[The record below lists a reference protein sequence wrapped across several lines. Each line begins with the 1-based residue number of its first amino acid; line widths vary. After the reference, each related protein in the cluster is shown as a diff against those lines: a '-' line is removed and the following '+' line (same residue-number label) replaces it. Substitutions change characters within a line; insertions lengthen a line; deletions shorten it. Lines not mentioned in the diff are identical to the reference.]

1 MGMDIKRDPKILRRR
16 KIRNG
21 IIIGLL
27 AIGATVATVAV
38 SRLKPAAPTVP
49 RSTVW
54 TGVVK
59 RGDFVREVRGA
70 GTLVPED
77 IRWIPATTTGRI
89 ERIILRPGATVKP
102 GTVILEMSNPD
113 LKQQANNAELSWR
126 AAEAQLANLEANN
139 RTTALQLD
147 NEVANAG
154 SALNLAKKDLEA
166 NQELRKQGIVAEF
179 TVQQKQAAVDGAIN
193 RLSLAKKQQSTAAE
207 TLESQ
212 LAPQRATVNQ
222 AKASYEQFLRQLGDL
237 QVKST
242 MSGLLQELD
251 QNIQQGR
258 QVNAGANLVR
268 VSDPTKLKAEIRI
281 SETQTKDL
289 SIGQLAKIDTRN
301 GIIAGHVTR
310 IDPSAVGGTVG
321 VDVTLDEALPAGARP
336 DQTVDGV
343 IELQRLTDVIFVES
357 PAFGQEH
364 QAIQLFK
371 LQPNGEAV
379 RTTVKLGV
387 RSVQY
392 VQIVD
397 GLKVGDEV
405 VLSDMSPYDAFDRV
419 RIN

>member
-1 MGMDIKRDPKILRRR
+1 MGMDIKRDPKILRRK

-21 IIIGLL
+21 IIIGIL
-27 AIGATVATVAV
+27 AIGATAATYAV
-38 SRLKPAAPTVP
+38 SKLKPAAPSVP

-77 IRWIPATTTGRI
+77 IQWVAATTSGRI
-89 ERIILRPGATVKP
+89 EKIVLRPGAVVKP

-113 LKQQANNAELSWR
+113 LKQQANDAELSWR
-126 AAEAQLANLEANN
+126 AAEAQLANLEANTK
-139 RTTALQLD
+139 TTQLQL
-147 NEVANAG
+147 ANAVSDAE
-154 SALNLAKKDLEA
+154 SALKVAQKDLEA

-179 TVQQKQAAVDGAIN
+179 TVQQKQATVEAAIN
-193 RLSLAKKQQSTAAE
+193 RVALAKKQQSTAID
-207 TLESQ
+207 TLEVQ

-222 AKASYEQFLRQLGDL
+222 AKARYEQFVRQLGDL

-242 MSGLLQELD
+242 MTGLLQELD

-289 SIGQLAKIDTRN
+289 AIGQLAKIDTRN
-301 GIIAGHVTR
+301 GIVAGHVTR

-321 VDVTLDEALPAGARP
+321 VDVTLDEALPTGARP

-343 IELQRLTDVIFVES
+343 VELQRLSNVVFVES
-357 PAFGQEH
+357 PAFGQED

-379 RTTVKLGV
+379 RTTVKLGK

-392 VQIVD
+392 VQIID

>member
-27 AIGATVATVAV
+27 AIGATFATIAV

>member
-1 MGMDIKRDPKILRRR
+1 MGMDIKRDPKILRRK

-21 IIIGLL
+21 IIIGIL
-27 AIGATVATVAV
+27 AIGATAATYAV
-38 SRLKPAAPTVP
+38 SKLKPAAPSVP

-77 IRWIPATTTGRI
+77 IQWVAATTSGRI
-89 ERIILRPGATVKP
+89 EKIILRPGAVVKP

-113 LKQQANNAELSWR
+113 LKQQANDAELSWR
-126 AAEAQLANLEANN
+126 AAEAQLANLEANTK
-139 RTTALQLD
+139 TTQLQL
-147 NEVANAG
+147 ANAVSDAE
-154 SALNLAKKDLEA
+154 SALKVAQKDLEA

-179 TVQQKQAAVDGAIN
+179 TVQQKQATVEAAIN
-193 RLSLAKKQQSTAAE
+193 RVALAKKQQSTAID
-207 TLESQ
+207 TLEVQ

-222 AKASYEQFLRQLGDL
+222 AKARYEQFVRQLGDL

-242 MSGLLQELD
+242 MTGLLQELD

-289 SIGQLAKIDTRN
+289 AIGQLAKIDTRN
-301 GIIAGHVTR
+301 GIVAGHVTR

-321 VDVTLDEALPAGARP
+321 VDVTLDEALPTGARP

-343 IELQRLTDVIFVES
+343 VELQRLSNVVFVES
-357 PAFGQEH
+357 PAFGQED

-379 RTTVKLGV
+379 RTTVKLGK

-392 VQIVD
+392 VQIID

>member
-1 MGMDIKRDPKILRRR
+1 MGMDIKRDPKILRRK

-21 IIIGLL
+21 IIIGIL
-27 AIGATVATVAV
+27 AIGATAATFYV
-38 SRLKPAAPTVP
+38 SKLKPAAPSVP

-89 ERIILRPGATVKP
+89 EKIVLRPGAVVKP

-126 AAEAQLANLEANN
+126 AAEAQLANLEANTK
-139 RTTALQLD
+139 TTALQL
-147 NEVANAG
+147 ANAVADAET
-154 SALNLAKKDLEA
+154 ALKVAQKDLEA

-179 TVQQKQAAVDGAIN
+179 TVQQKSATVEAAVN
-193 RLSLAKKQQSTAAE
+193 RVALAKRQQSTAAE

-212 LAPQRATVNQ
+212 LAPQRAAVNQ
-222 AKASYEQFLRQLGDL
+222 AKASYEQFVRQLGDL

-258 QVNAGANLVR
+258 QINAGANLVR

-289 SIGQLAKIDTRN
+289 AIGQLAKIDTRS
-301 GIIAGHVTR
+301 GIVAGHVTR
-310 IDPSAVGGTVG
+310 IDPAAVGGTVS
-321 VDVTLDEALPAGARP
+321 VDVTLDEALPPGARP

-343 IELQRLTDVIFVES
+343 VELQRLSNVVFVES
-357 PAFGQEH
+357 PAFGQED

-379 RTTVKLGV
+379 RTSVKLGK

-392 VQIVD
+392 VQIID

>member
-1 MGMDIKRDPKILRRR
+1 MGMDIKRDPKILRRK

-21 IIIGLL
+21 IILGIL
-27 AIGATVATVAV
+27 AIGATAATFYV
-38 SRLKPAAPTVP
+38 SKLKPAAPSVP

-89 ERIILRPGATVKP
+89 EKIVLRPGAVVKP

-126 AAEAQLANLEANN
+126 AAEAQLANLEANTK
-139 RTTALQLD
+139 TTALQL
-147 NEVANAG
+147 ANAVADAET
-154 SALNLAKKDLEA
+154 ALKVAQKDLEA

-179 TVQQKQAAVDGAIN
+179 TVQQKQAAVDGALN
-193 RLSLAKKQQSTAAE
+193 RVALAKKQQSTAAE

-212 LAPQRATVNQ
+212 LAPQRAAVNQ
-222 AKASYEQFLRQLGDL
+222 AKASYEQFVRQLGDL

-251 QNIQQGR
+251 QNIQMGR
-258 QVNAGANLVR
+258 QINAGANLVR

-289 SIGQLAKIDTRN
+289 AIGQLAKIDTRS
-301 GIIAGHVTR
+301 GIVAGHVTR
-310 IDPSAVGGTVG
+310 IDPAAVGGPVG
-321 VDVTLDEALPAGARP
+321 VDVRPAEALPPGARP

-343 IELQRLTDVIFVES
+343 IELQRLSNV
-357 PAFGQEH
+357 
-364 QAIQLFK
+364 
-371 LQPNGEAV
+371 
-379 RTTVKLGV
+379 
-387 RSVQY
+387 
-392 VQIVD
+392 
-397 GLKVGDEV
+397 
-405 VLSDMSPYDAFDRV
+405 
-419 RIN
+419 

>member
-1 MGMDIKRDPKILRRR
+1 MGMDIKRDPKILRRK

-21 IIIGLL
+21 IIIGIL

-89 ERIILRPGATVKP
+89 EKIVLRPGAVVKP

-126 AAEAQLANLEANN
+126 GEEAKLANLEANTK
-139 RTTALQLD
+139 TTALQLA
-147 NEVANAG
+147 NEVANAE
-154 SALNLAKKDLEA
+154 SALNVAKTDLEA
-166 NQELRKQGIVAEF
+166 NQELRKQGIVSEF
-179 TVQQKQAAVDGAIN
+179 TVQQKKAAVDGAIN
-193 RLSLAKKQQSTAAE
+193 RLSLAKKQQSTAAD

-222 AKASYEQFLRQLGDL
+222 AKASYEQFLRQLSDL

-251 QNIQQGR
+251 QNVQMGR

-289 SIGQLAKIDTRN
+289 AIGQLAKIDTRN
-301 GIIAGHVTR
+301 GIVAGHVTR

-321 VDVTLDEALPAGARP
+321 VDVTLDEALPVGARP

-343 IELQRLTDVIFVES
+343 VELQRLSNVVFVES
-357 PAFGQEH
+357 PAFGQED

-379 RTTVKLGV
+379 RTSVKLGK

-392 VQIVD
+392 VQIID